1 MRSEDRKSSP
11 TALGEVVRAVYP
23 SREPEDVTAIRVFHW
38 WRRAVSERIHR
49 RARPV
54 RLYAGILYVH
64 TATSAWASELEYMKE
79 QLLASVRKRAPEA
92 RVRGIHFRVG
102 PLPDLPEPTR
112 PDPPLP
118 TPVAVHTLPE
128 PLARV
133 LAGIDDDDL
142 REAIGAAAS
151 VALGRDAQ
159 RR

>member
-1 MRSEDRKSSP
+1 MRKDDRGGSP
-11 TALGEVVRAVYP
+11 TTLGELVRTVYP

-38 WRRAVSERIHR
+38 WRRAVSERIYR

-54 RLYAGILYVH
+54 RLYAGILWVH
-64 TATSAWASELEYMKE
+64 TATSAWASELEHMKE
-79 QLLASVRKRAPEA
+79 QLLASVCKRAPEA
-92 RVRGIHFRVG
+92 RVRAIRFRVG

-112 PDPPLP
+112 PDRPQP
-118 TPVAVHTLPE
+118 TPVVVHTLPE

-142 REAIGAAAS
+142 REAIGTAAS